1 MHILYGVLFM
11 RLLFVS
17 PHYVKKSEQDI
28 FQKHFLCH
36 MKKKKKL
43 TEQITELL
51 ILNELP
57 L

>member
-28 FQKHFLCH
+28 LQKHFLCH
-36 MKKKKKL
+36 MKKRKNLLSKL
-43 TEQITELL
+43 Q
-51 ILNELP
+51 NC
-57 L
+57 